1 MVFIKAAVT
10 GFVVSLPV
18 GPVHILCIRRSLSH
32 GRLSGFVSGLGAATV
47 DSIYAGISAAGMSVV
62 GELIIREEK
71 LFYLIGG
78 IFLCFLA
85 LKIYLSQP
93 CAGEPPRNDRGL
105 VTNYISTLVLTAA
118 NPMLVL
124 VYAAVFAGLGLTMEA
139 PSVLSILNLVS
150 GVFAGAAIWWYI
162 SSGIYS
168 LFRNKLGDRLI
179 RWVNRISAIV
189 IMLFGLAILAR
200 LVI

>member
-47 DSIYAGISAAGMSVV
+47 DGIYAGISAGGLSVV
-62 GELIIREEK
+62 RELIIREEK
-71 LFYLIGG
+71 FFYLIGG

-85 LKIYLSQP
+85 LKTYLSQP
-93 CAGEPPRNDRGL
+93 YAGEPSDNNRGL
-105 VTNYISTLVLTAA
+105 VTNYVSTLVLTAS

-124 VYAAVFAGLGLTMEA
+124 GYAA
-139 PSVLSILNLVS
+139 
-150 GVFAGAAIWWYI
+150 VFAGAAIWWYI

-168 LFRNKLGDRLI
+168 LFRNKLADRLI

-189 IMLFGLAILAR
+189 IMLFGLATLAR